1 MQTYLQELLA
11 LENENQQLK
20 EQARAAAQ
28 RAGAILQ
35 TATEGR
41 TDAEALEGQF
51 IAALADAMKLSHQ
64 TGYNE
69 CMQAIAAMGA
79 SSPAPIQ

>member
-11 LENENQQLK
+11 LEKENQQLK
-20 EQARAAAQ
+20 EQTKAAAQ
-28 RAGAILQ
+28 RAGAILH

-41 TDAEALEGQF
+41 ADAEALEDQF
-51 IAALADAMKLSHQ
+51 IEALADVMKLSHQ